1 MHNTEHGSDW
11 AAFSVLARQQE
22 KTENSM
28 YKSFFQLQVFPSFIF
43 SLIEAAVTVAL
54 LGLAGTK
61 RDLSD
66 GKSFPIV

>member
-1 MHNTEHGSDW
+1 MRKLIPCIMHVLKVPFPFNSRKG
-11 AAFSVLARQQE
+11 FSL
-22 KTENSM
+22 
-28 YKSFFQLQVFPSFIF
+28 LLI
-43 SLIEAAVTVAL
+43 SLIEAAATVAL